1 MKGMML
7 YQIGVFKFCL
17 LLVKLNQQ
25 LCRGSYEFGV
35 SYLRLARAMTIS
47 HPLLQVGDLLR
58 LWLSASSGL
67 LDDLLTAAS
76 TSV

>member
-1 MKGMML
+1 MTL
-7 YQIGVFKFCL
+7 YQIGVFKFFL
-17 LLVKLNQQ
+17 LLVKLNQVQ
-25 LCRGSYEFGV
+25 LCRGSYEFAV
-35 SYLRLARAMTIS
+35 SYLHLARAMTIS

-58 LWLSASSGL
+58 LWFSASSGL